1 MRHSSNY
8 SRSIR
13 AVLTAAAASLTMAV
27 CGLGSSTVMAQT
39 VGTSATGATAIKP
52 ISFNYGLVTADQYAV
67 YVAQDLGLFEKHGL
81 KPNFTP
87 FQSGALLLAAL
98 KSESIDVASLGMGGV
113 FALGQNTKLKIIAWD
128 VNSSFAAGFVS
139 KERDVKSFRDVAKA
153 GKIGIATGSCAQ
165 VALYYL
171 AQSAGVPY
179 DKLDI
184 INIPPAQA
192 RNALHGGAIQSAMI
206 WAPYVFQVNDDGA
219 HLVNYTTDW
228 QPTGGFCPSFM
239 AGRESYLAANPEV
252 GKRLIAVQA
261 DALKAIEK
269 DSSIAIKALQK
280 RLSIPESVAKR
291 MFERVWDN
299 RPTYAQQID
308 PQSPYSLA
316 GPNGLAAILKR
327 GAEAF
332 SVLKIV
338 PKPIDP
344 MLIDAAMDPSYIKI
358 HVGASQ

>member
-1 MRHSSNY
+1 MRHSNNY
-8 SRSIR
+8 SRSVR
-13 AVLTAAAASLTMAV
+13 AVLAAAAASLAIAV
-27 CGLGSSTVMAQT
+27 CGSSSSTLMAQT
-39 VGTSATGATAIKP
+39 IGGSATSGTVTKP
-52 ISFNYGLVTADQYAV
+52 ISFNYGLVTADQYTI

-87 FQSGALLLAAL
+87 FQSGALLLTAL
-98 KSESIDVASLGMGGV
+98 KSDSIDVAAIGMGAV

-139 KERDVKSFRDVAKA
+139 KQRDVTSFRDVAKA
-153 GKIGIATGSCAQ
+153 GKIGVATGSCAQ

-179 DKLDI
+179 SKLDVV
-184 INIPPAQA
+184 NIPPAQA
-192 RNALHGGAIQSAMI
+192 RNALHGGAIQSAMV
-206 WAPYVFQVNDDGA
+206 WAPYIFQVIDDGS
-219 HLVNYTTDW
+219 HLVNFTTDW
-228 QPTGGFCPSFM
+228 KPAGGFCPSFT
-239 AGRESYLAANPEV
+239 AAREDYLAANPEV

-269 DSSIAIKALQK
+269 DPSIAIKALQK
-280 RLSIPESVAKR
+280 RLSISESVAKR
-291 MFERVWDN
+291 MFDRVWDN
-299 RPTYAQQID
+299 RPTYAQQIN

-332 SVLKIV
+332 SALKIV

-344 MLIDAAMDPSYIKI
+344 KLIDAAVDPTYIKI
-358 HVGASQ
+358 YEEASR

>member
-1 MRHSSNY
+1 MKRSNNF
-8 SRSIR
+8 SNSVR
-13 AVLTAAAASLTMAV
+13 AVLAAAAASLTIVV
-27 CGLGSSTVMAQT
+27 CGSSSSPLMAQT
-39 VGTSATGATAIKP
+39 TGASTAGGGAVKP

-98 KSESIDVASLGMGGV
+98 KSEAIDVASIGMGAV
-113 FALGQNTKLKIIAWD
+113 FAIGQNTKLKVIAWD

-139 KERDVKSFRDVAKA
+139 KQHDVKSFRDVAKA
-153 GKIGIATGSCAQ
+153 GKIGVAIGSCAQ

-179 DKLDI
+179 NKLDVA
-184 INIPPAQA
+184 NVPPAQA
-192 RNALHGGAIQSAMI
+192 RNALHGDAIQSAMI
-206 WAPYVFQVNDDGA
+206 WAPYIFQAVDGGSA
-219 HLVNYTTDW
+219 LVNYTTDW
-228 QPTGGFCPSFM
+228 QPAGGFCPSFT
-239 AGRESYLAANPEV
+239 AVREEYLTANSEV

-261 DALKAIEK
+261 DALKTIEK
-269 DSSIAIKALQK
+269 DPSIAIKALQK
-280 RLSIPESVAKR
+280 RLSISESVAKR

-316 GPNGLAAILKR
+316 GPTGLAAILKR

-332 SVLKIV
+332 SALKVV

-344 MLIDAAMDPSYIKI
+344 KLIDAAVDPTYIKMYEE
-358 HVGASQ
+358 ASR